1 MFTNSIRWRLQL
13 WLAFLLVC
21 VLSGF
26 GFTVY
31 QLQRVTQIK
40 QLDEELER
48 RVAALNLA
56 VRGGP
61 LPEFGRRPP
70 FDRGPGSRDFYD
82 EPRRPPP
89 RGRPDNPPGDG
100 GPGLRG
106 RRREVPFSAEAAGL
120 FSDAR
125 PGAFYFTV
133 WSHEGSVLRRATNGP
148 TDVPLP
154 ARLGR
159 DTSLHTRM
167 RDALREAYQ
176 FTELGDC
183 VLTGRSFVAD

>member
-61 LPEFGRRPP
+61 PPEFGRRPP
-70 FDRGPGSRDFYD
+70 SDRGPDSRDFDD

-89 RGRPDNPPGDG
+89 RGRPDNPPPDG
-100 GPGLRG
+100 GPGSRG
-106 RRREVPFSAEAAGL
+106 GRREVPFSADAAGL

-133 WSHEGSVLRRATNGP
+133 WSREGSVLRRATNGP

-183 VLTGRSFVAD
+183 VLAGRSFVAD